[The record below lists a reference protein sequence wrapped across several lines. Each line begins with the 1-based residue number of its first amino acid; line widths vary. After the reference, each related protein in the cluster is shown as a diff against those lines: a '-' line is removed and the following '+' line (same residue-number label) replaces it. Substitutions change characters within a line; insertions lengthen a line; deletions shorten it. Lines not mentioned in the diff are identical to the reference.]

1 MLRDQSLIH
10 LQFKNKN
17 KNNSWN
23 GVWAWNCKLE
33 EKRLILEEQRP
44 TEGTSSRYTTWY
56 NSFLSCVLYAKAKLF
71 LFFAINLLTIIITC
85 FLDQIFP
92 PPLRKHFLQLN
103 RCFWFFLD
111 IQGWHRNR
119 KTDLI
124 LLKCLE
130 CCFEFFLILSCIF
143 GQFGSTDTYTWR

>member
-1 MLRDQSLIH
+1 ML
-10 LQFKNKN
+10 
-17 KNNSWN
+17 
-23 GVWAWNCKLE
+23 AWNCKLE

-44 TEGTSSRYTTWY
+44 TKGTSSRYTTWY

-71 LFFAINLLTIIITC
+71 LFFTNNLLTIIITC

-92 PPLRKHFLQLN
+92 PSTEETLFTIKSLLLI
-103 RCFWFFLD
+103 FLD

-143 GQFGSTDTYTWR
+143 GQFGSTDTYMAVAHSDYCKLPSTLSSRGPG